1 MFSKAERN
9 RERQKE
15 RIRASERKRKEE
27 RGIET
32 EKYGSRKAEGSC
44 RALRTCQNL
53 RGIRTLDTMPL
64 LESGVARF
72 DKYGTIVAFWRADR
86 QASGERGSM
95 ADYPIVNN
103 AFDVR

>member
-1 MFSKAERN
+1 M
-9 RERQKE
+9 
-15 RIRASERKRKEE
+15 RKSKEE
-27 RGIET
+27 RIET
-32 EKYGSRKAEGSC
+32 EYGSRKAEGSC

-64 LESGVARF
+64 LESRVARF

-86 QASGERGSM
+86 QASGEHCSM